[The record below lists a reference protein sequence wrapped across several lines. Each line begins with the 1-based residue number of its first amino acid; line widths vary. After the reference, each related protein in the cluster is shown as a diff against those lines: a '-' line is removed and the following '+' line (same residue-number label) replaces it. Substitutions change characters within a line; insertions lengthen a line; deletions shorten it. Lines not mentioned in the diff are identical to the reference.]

1 MSVTHCQPLDL
12 VTYGHTYRE
21 TERERVCVGL
31 PVCVLQADGWM
42 DGWMDGCLRSS
53 TSVWCI
59 RRLASTQILFVRHPA
74 HTTTQHNTTRHNT
87 SPMCVCICVY
97 GVDGVYGN
105 ALRSATVVL
114 PCQDSLTHPYRL
126 RLTSRHV
133 YDLVGVRL
141 RDIGRRRTMTD
152 DVSRW
157 ILTRSMPMKTIHQDI
172 HHEPHEPSM
181 LSAAIPVLT
190 PRNQLCHCIC
200 CRHHP
205 LSDSQVLT

>member
-1 MSVTHCQPLDL
+1 MSQCHVRHPLPALRLSHIRTHVQGD
-12 VTYGHTYRE
+12 RK
-21 TERERVCVGL
+21 RACVRGPACL
-31 PVCVLQADGWM
+31 CIAGGWM
-42 DGWMDGCLRSS
+42 DGWMDGRLLTVQYFCVVYPPSCINSNTLCS
-53 TSVWCI
+53 T
-59 RRLASTQILFVRHPA
+59 P
-74 HTTTQHNTTRHNT
+74 
-87 SPMCVCICVY
+87 
-97 GVDGVYGN
+97 
-105 ALRSATVVL
+105 LRSATVVL